1 MGRPVQVDPMDGSD
15 HMDGADTWK
24 DRPMDGAN
32 PMQPEDPMHGSNP
45 MSGSRCYARI
55 SVDEVERIAELT
67 RRGRRRTARRWSAR
81 AGGCRV
87 YAG

>member
-1 MGRPVQVDPMDGSD
+1 MDGSD
-15 HMDGADTWK
+15 HMDGSDPWK

-55 SVDEVERIAELT
+55 SVDEVERN
-67 RRGRRRTARRWSAR
+67 RGVDPAR
-81 AGGCRV
+81 AAKDLGLSATAAARL
-87 YAG
+87 AGYF